1 MMEESIKLSYQEGS
15 SDKVYEAELKDEG
28 NGWIV
33 VFAYGRRGNT
43 LTMGMKTKSPVEYDV
58 AKKEYDKLVK
68 SKIAKGYNPE
78 GEITGSIQMVQKED
92 TGLRPQLLNEIDRDA
107 ENIFGNYIY
116 HPDYCMQEKYDG
128 RRKMLRHSG
137 GDIICANKKG
147 LAVPLDATIEKACH
161 GIIGGIGVLDGEDM
175 GDRFMIFDDLT
186 SPNLPYHKRY
196 EIAQMKLENNPHLV
210 LVETAW
216 SSQEKKAM
224 YDRLVEERAEGVVF
238 KLIDAPYAPG
248 RPASGGSQFKCKFY
262 ATASC
267 IVQSVSDTKSSIALC
282 VFDNG
287 EVVNVGNATV
297 YPNIPMP
304 NVGDVV
310 EIKYLYF
317 YPGGSL
323 YQPVLLG
330 VRDDVTVYECIIK
343 QLKLKQETV

>member
-1 MMEESIKLSYQEGS
+1 MMQEESIKLSYQEGS

-43 LTMGMKTKSPVEYDV
+43 LTMGMKTKSPVGYEV

-78 GEITGSIQMVQKED
+78 GEISGTINVVQKED
-92 TGLRPQLLNEIDRDA
+92 LGLRPQLLNEIDITDI
-107 ENIFGNYIY
+107 NKYIV
-116 HPDYCMQEKYDG
+116 DDNYCMQEKFDG
-128 RRKMLRHSG
+128 RRRMLTNQN
-137 GDIICANKKG
+137 GDVFGANKKG
-147 LAVPLDATIEKACH
+147 FKVALSASIEKACH
-161 GIIGGIGVLDGEDM
+161 NVIGGIGTLDGEDM
-175 GDRFMIFDDLT
+175 GDQIMIFDDLT
-186 SPNLPYHKRY
+186 DPTRPYYKRHKTA
-196 EIAQMKLENNPHLV
+196 EVKLKYNQHLIV
-210 LVETAW
+210 VETAW
-216 SSQEKKAM
+216 TAITKRQM
-224 YDRLVEERAEGVVF
+224 YERLVANKAEGAVF
-238 KLIDAPYAPG
+238 KLIDAPYTPG
-248 RPASGGSQFKCKFY
+248 RPASGGSQFKYKFY

-267 IVQSVSDTKSSIALC
+267 IVQSVSDIKSSIALC

-287 EVVNVGNATV
+287 DVVNVGNATV
-297 YPNIPMP
+297 YPNMEMP
-304 NVGDVV
+304 QVGDVV

-330 VRDDVTVYECIIK
+330 VRDDVTVAECLIK